1 MRGDLMDK
9 LGISAGEKVRV
20 KQGAGEIQ
28 LPAAR
33 DDKLPPDCIRI
44 PAAYPLT
51 AALGGMFGQVTVE
64 RL

>member
-1 MRGDLMDK
+1 
-9 LGISAGEKVRV
+9 VRV
-20 KQGAGEIQ
+20 KQGGGEIQ
-28 LPAAR
+28 LPAAQ

-44 PAAYPLT
+44 SAAHPLT